1 MNGAE
6 KGSKSWRQFLP
17 LLFLVYTFLIVVQ
30 VALVILSY
38 IDLSI
43 FFGGV
48 LITILT
54 VPLVYA
60 IWHIQTKYQHTQTLH
75 VVNKIAFIG
84 AGALLGFSLT
94 MFLVIFILLVTDMTS
109 PFSTFGPVLT
119 IILLVVIPTTIG
131 GLVGYTIGKRRN
143 YMPYR

>member
-1 MNGAE
+1 M
-6 KGSKSWRQFLP
+6 P
-17 LLFLVYTFLIVVQ
+17 LLFIVYTVLIVVQ
-30 VALVILSY
+30 VALFILSY

-48 LITILT
+48 LVTIVT

-60 IWHIQTKYQHTQTLH
+60 VWHIQTKYRHTQALH
-75 VVNKIAFIG
+75 IINKIAFIG

-94 MFLVIFILLVTDMTS
+94 MFSVVFILLVTGMTY
-109 PFSTFGPVLT
+109 PFSALGPVLS

-143 YMPYR
+143 YMPYT